1 VTGRPLQVDSAPDGD
16 ARLTGTI
23 QILGRTVSASTRA
36 ELGAQDGALSVRPTQ
51 LDTATRLDRAS
62 ELLLSQRFTFLVPLD
77 PLPFGQQVT
86 EIHPAERGIRVEAG
100 GMDVIVRP

>member
-36 ELGAQDGALSVRPTQ
+36 KLGAQDGALSVQPTQ

-62 ELLLSQRFTFLVPLD
+62 ELLLSQRFAFLVPGSRSRTSI
-77 PLPFGQQVT
+77 PQSGVSASKQ
-86 EIHPAERGIRVEAG
+86 AAW
-100 GMDVIVRP
+100 M